1 MSNVVALRADMPS
14 AAAPTAAERGQKV
27 ANVDNGFV
35 RTATEIQKAKCRLRL
50 AGREHNVLEA
60 IILSTYGWNK
70 SKDRVTNT
78 YLARLCDLDDAAVS
92 RALASLAK
100 RKIITLEKQGIMK
113 VVGINKHLDEWIYRR
128 EPQKKDSKK
137 LVDSDKTLVNSDKKP
152 CRFRQ
157 KELSETSN
165 TIDSHT
171 INKDLKP
178 FSSQLAVAHSDTE
191 VTTRVIPDA
200 AVQTPN
206 GKSWG
211 SQDDLTAV
219 QWIYK
224 RVLVNN
230 PTQNTPNWADWAN
243 TVRLMRQLDGR
254 THQDICALFDWAS
267 RDEFWR
273 TNVLSPAKL
282 RKHWDTLAA
291 RMIRG
296 APNQGGN
303 SGMVDPEDTSWI
315 NGDWGY

>member
-1 MSNVVALRADMPS
+1 MNNVAFVDFGQPRVEPTNQEVRVAD
-14 AAAPTAAERGQKV
+14 
-27 ANVDNGFV
+27 VDDGYT
-35 RTATEIQKAKCRLRL
+35 RTANELMDTLIKADLTKHQYKVMLALIRKTYGFNKSFDRITNTQIAEMTGVHHTHICKAKNELIDRKLLVVSGRMIGPNKVVSEWKEKISRNCETLAEKAKQSLAETANGVKQKQLNTKDTIQK
-50 AGREHNVLEA
+50 
-60 IILSTYGWNK
+60 
-70 SKDRVTNT
+70 TN
-78 YLARLCDLDDAAVS
+78 
-92 RALASLAK
+92 
-100 RKIITLEKQGIMK
+100 
-113 VVGINKHLDEWIYRR
+113 
-128 EPQKKDSKK
+128 QK
-137 LVDSDKTLVNSDKKP
+137 T
-152 CRFRQ
+152 
-157 KELSETSN
+157 
-165 TIDSHT
+165 
-171 INKDLKP
+171 KP
-178 FSSQLAVAHSDTE
+178 FSSQLAVARPDTE
-191 VTTRVIPDA
+191 IATRVIPDA

-291 RMIRG
+291 RMIKG